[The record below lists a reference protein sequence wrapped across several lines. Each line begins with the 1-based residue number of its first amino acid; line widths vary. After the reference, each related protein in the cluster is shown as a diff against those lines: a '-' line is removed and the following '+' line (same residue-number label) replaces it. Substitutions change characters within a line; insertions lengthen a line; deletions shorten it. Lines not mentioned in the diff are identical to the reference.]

1 MANLWTELLTE
12 ETLSRGWHLARLDIR
27 QDFSEELY
35 SADVYG
41 LDLKSNVRESMNR
54 IRTDTYQPRPLLRLE
69 VPKSTLGFRPGA
81 VISITDRVV
90 VSAIVLLMAPTIDA
104 KLSQSVYSWR
114 IKKPLPGKGGIFR
127 ESAITDL
134 PFLKQGTI
142 RQEIDPFEPWYQ
154 LWPKFDAKARNVFL
168 DQGYNFLATSD
179 IAAYFENIQL
189 PILRDQLLALF
200 PRDHQLVNL
209 LFLFLESW
217 TERTSDGRAHLRGI
231 PQGNFVSSFLG
242 NLFLLPLDQH
252 FEKFCSDKK
261 AIYYRYM
268 DDVRIFTKRR
278 EDARLAV
285 FLMARTLRGLHLNVQ
300 TAKTRIYDERQGEVS
315 KLLIDRRIDQL
326 SELIDSIQSR
336 KEIKNIPKAV
346 RSEYLSKLNDIAK
359 TDATDGQKIFGSRTL
374 LEGLS
379 VRCFHRWMTA
389 HSLLGSDLFVG
400 RLLWELQRNADYKL
414 TRKLVSATKLFP
426 RKRGIETAILTFLES
441 ELNIF
446 PFQEAECIR
455 ALRYLSTLSDR
466 TVNLCLQR
474 LRDEKAERYLR
485 MQAAYLLARTSLTSG
500 HLNSLL
506 RLFHKESDPYVQV
519 AISTLLVQR
528 KVDNK
533 EIVRLLI
540 FHPNDRVRDIG
551 KLYRTI
557 KNDINAAK
565 DRMKHAF
572 RCEVPWLIC
581 DNMPFV
587 HLLAESPKREVREHL
602 LAVIKEPR
610 RKHPIG
616 GVRSILQSVYT
627 RTRES
632 LMVKT

>member
-1 MANLWTELLTE
+1 MVNLWQELLTE
-12 ETLSRGWHLARLDIR
+12 ETLARGWHLARLDIR

-41 LDLKSNVRESMNR
+41 LDLKNNVCESINR
-54 IRTDTYQPRPLLRLE
+54 IRTDTYQPRPLLRVE
-69 VPKSTLGFRPGA
+69 VPKSTLAFRPGA
-81 VISITDRVV
+81 VIPITDRVV
-90 VSAIVLLMAPTIDA
+90 LSAIVLLMAPTIDA
-104 KLSQSVYSWR
+104 KLSKSVYSWR
-114 IKKPLPGKGGIFR
+114 IKKPLPKKGGIFR
-127 ESAITDL
+127 ESDITDL
-134 PFLKQGTI
+134 PFLKKGTI
-142 RQEIDPFEPWYQ
+142 RQEVDPFEPWYQ
-154 LWPKFDAKARNVFL
+154 LWPKFDAEVRNVFL
-168 DQGYNFLATSD
+168 DNGYRFLATSD

-200 PRDHQLVNL
+200 PHDHQLVNL
-209 LFLFLESW
+209 LCLFLESW
-217 TERTSDGRAHLRGI
+217 TERTADGRPHLRGI

-252 FEKFCSDKK
+252 FETFCSDKE

-285 FLMARTLRGLHLNVQ
+285 FLMTRTLRGLHLNVQ

-315 KLLIDRRIDQL
+315 KLLIDSRVDQL
-326 SELIDSIQSR
+326 SELIDDIQSHGGN
-336 KEIKNIPKAV
+336 KKISKAV
-346 RSEYLSKLNDIAK
+346 RSAYLAKLNDIAK
-359 TDATDGQKIFGSRTL
+359 ADTTDGQKIIGSRNS

-389 HSLLGSDLFVG
+389 HSFLDSDLFVG
-400 RLLWELQRNADYKL
+400 RLLTELQRNADYKL
-414 TRKLVSATKLFP
+414 TRKLISATKLFP

-441 ELNIF
+441 EGNIF

-466 TVNLCLQR
+466 TVKRCFQQLM
-474 LRDEKAERYLR
+474 DEGTERYLR
-485 MQAAYLLARTSLTSG
+485 MQTAYLLSRTCLTSG

-519 AISTLLVQR
+519 AISTLLIQR

-533 EIVRLLI
+533 EIVRSLI
-540 FHPNDRVRDIG
+540 FHPNEKVRDIG

-565 DRMKHAF
+565 NRMKHSF
-572 RCEVPWLIC
+572 RSDVPWLIC

-587 HLLAESPKREVREHL
+587 HLLAVSPNREVREHL
-602 LAVIKEPR
+602 LAVIREPR

-616 GVRSILQSVYT
+616 GVRLILQSVFT

-632 LMVKT
+632 LMA